1 MLKQQH
7 KLTFYYCYSIARSPP
22 PKYFECHLD
31 DLDDYIE
38 ELKIG
43 CREKYREICN
53 SKDNIDVEMMNKY
66 VSDDLRVI
74 FFDFLPAWLNER
86 PTEASTANSAASKA
100 TKFRNTLQSS
110 NIIIQSR
117 NLDPNPINIDKT
129 KSGKRRV
136 KDNRKSERVKI
147 EVRLK
152 KSESSKADALFKM
165 LKKEVSVLSTTTNEV
180 VKGEILIGECSDVD
194 RVDFYDRIV
203 WRIAFN
209 CVNADMF
216 LSTEAMMAVYELS
229 ELGGDYLFAAPLPG
243 AKRKRKALD
252 VNNGSNK
259 KKSTHYLNSCDFC
272 FNVGQYHMIS
282 ANSDQSSLTS
292 NINKP
297 ERCVIEYGRNIYIS
311 KLNLFIIT

>member
-1 MLKQQH
+1 MKVR
-7 KLTFYYCYSIARSPP
+7 ART
-22 PKYFECHLD
+22 
-31 DLDDYIE
+31 
-38 ELKIG
+38 
-43 CREKYREICN
+43 KYRQGIN
-53 SKDNIDVEMMNKY
+53 SNCKFDYAKQDKY
-66 VSDDLRVI
+66 VSEELRVI
-74 FFDFLPAWLNER
+74 FFEFLPDWLKEMKGSILSHKKADIATR
-86 PTEASTANSAASKA
+86 AASKL
-100 TKFRNTLQSS
+100 RNTLELSK
-110 NIIIQSR
+110 IVIQSR
-117 NLDPNPINIDKT
+117 NLDPNPINTELT

-136 KDNRKSERVKI
+136 KDTRKSDRVKI
-147 EVRLK
+147 EFRLDN
-152 KSESSKADALFKM
+152 SESSKAAALFKM
-165 LKKEVSVLSTTTNEV
+165 LKKKVSVLSATTNKV

-194 RVDFYDRIV
+194 RVDFYDQIV

-259 KKSTHYLNSCDFC
+259 KQSTHYLNSCDFC
-272 FNVGQYHMIS
+272 FNVGQYHTIS